1 MSWTDVGVNNVDVND
16 VGVKGWTGVGVKGC
30 AMRRSLSPA
39 RCGFARWCRGVLV
52 AGGVASM
59 EWCPTRHVVVR
70 RVLVRWS
77 IPVYQAVVMSPCSSS
92 RLKRPSVCSV
102 RSCRSMTCWKTRSK
116 VHVAGVPLSSVA
128 TDCRLRHSIVGC
140 DDVGV

>member
-1 MSWTDVGVNNVDVND
+1 VL
-16 VGVKGWTGVGVKGC
+16 VGVKGC

-92 RLKRPSVCSV
+92 RLKRPSVCSPV
-102 RSCRSMTCWKTRSK
+102 LPVNGLLEQDQSPCGRGF
-116 VHVAGVPLSSVA
+116 H
-128 TDCRLRHSIVGC
+128 CRLYDERL
-140 DDVGV
+140 